1 VDEVLEG
8 VDKML
13 EGVDEVLEGVGEVL
27 AGVDEFLEGFRPR
40 GDATRC
46 EDTGVRGL
54 VDKACDVHPAI

>member
-1 VDEVLEG
+1 
-8 VDKML
+8 ML